1 MNEPETSTTDTAYAN
16 APSIAWEISW
26 VLRALRKYPLSHG
39 IDREFWLRKAALLDR
54 IALREETTL
63 TPDAA
68 ADAVT
73 AAGRAARQLADYDA
87 SFHGLSFRGEEL
99 ATDEDFRAYVRRQYE
114 AACANRG

>member
-26 VLRALRKYPLSHG
+26 VLRALHKYPLSHG
-39 IDREFWLRKAALLDR
+39 VDREFWLRKAALLDR

-63 TPDAA
+63 TPEAA
-68 ADAVT
+68 AEAVT

-87 SFHGLSFRGEEL
+87 TFHGLSYRGEEL
-99 ATDEDFRAYVRRQYE
+99 ATDEDFRAYVRRQYQ
-114 AACANRG
+114 AARADRG

>member
-1 MNEPETSTTDTAYAN
+1 MNEPETSTDTAYAN

-54 IALREETTL
+54 IALREEATF

-68 ADAVT
+68 AEAVT

-99 ATDEDFRAYVRRQYE
+99 ATDEDFRVYVRRQYE
-114 AACANRG
+114 AAHTDLG

>member
-39 IDREFWLRKAALLDR
+39 IDREFWLRKAAVLDR

-63 TPDAA
+63 TPDAS
-68 ADAVT
+68 ADAVS

-87 SFHGLSFRGEEL
+87 SFHDLSFRGEEL

-114 AACANRG
+114 AVRADLG